1 MIMFKEFILFCLFI
15 SFSVSFTQTRKIEI
29 LSSKIS
35 TANEEKFP
43 GATILI
49 GNVKIAHEG
58 ATLSCQKALYY
69 QKENFFKAIGE
80 VLLEQGDTIT
90 QTSKYADYDGNTKQ
104 ALSWGNVNLQDPKM
118 TLTTDTLYFDRINQK
133 LYYKT
138 GGKIKDSVNT
148 LTSYTGSYYLENKKF
163 SAISNVSVTNPKHT
177 LKSKHLDYYTT
188 SKLAYLYGETT
199 ITNTKNNN
207 KLYCEKGFY
216 DTNTEVSY
224 FVKNAKIF
232 LKDRTI
238 KGDSLYYDRKKGFA
252 SANNNIKVIDTVQ
265 NLVTKA
271 NYAELYEHK
280 DSLFLVDKPV
290 AISII
295 EKDSMYVH
303 GDTILVTGKSK
314 KRIVRTFHNVKIF
327 KSDLQGKC
335 DSIHTNEQTGI
346 TKMFKNPVL
355 WSKNSQITGDTI
367 LLIVEKKT
375 EKLDSLKVLNNAFII
390 QKDTLAKDNFN
401 QIKGRN
407 MYGKLKKNRLSNLL
421 VKGNAQTV
429 YFNRNEKTY
438 KLETIT
444 KELAGNLEF
453 MFEKGEISQI
463 KYIKDTEGKTYPP
476 SKFPEEDRKLR
487 NFIWREKEQP
497 LSIEDLFKKDENVK
511 SILTNKDEVIK
522 AQKQFLDEQ
531 KLEEQLKEE

>member
-15 SFSVSFTQTRKIEI
+15 SFSVGFTQTRKIEI

-148 LTSYTGSYYLENKKF
+148 LTSYIGSYYLENKKF

-238 KGDSLYYDRKKGFA
+238 QGDSLYYDRKKGFA

-355 WSKNSQITGDTI
+355 WSKNSQIIGDTI
-367 LLIVEKKT
+367 LLIAEKKT

-476 SKFPEEDRKLR
+476 SKFPEEDKKLR
-487 NFIWREKEQP
+487 GFIWREKEQP
-497 LSIEDLFKKDENVK
+497 LSIEDLFKKDKNAK
-511 SILTNKDEVIK
+511 PTFRNKDEVIK
-522 AQKQFLDEQ
+522 AQKKFLDEQ
-531 KLEEQLKEE
+531 KLEELKE